1 MTERQDKGSPLGP
14 DDEKG
19 WGETADQLQDDV
31 PSSPELAK
39 RVAIDAQRVV
49 RGELSEEEFY
59 EKYHEAYLRV
69 FGFDN
74 RRVKRREGV
83 EAGVLPQKD
92 GDTPAKGADGAPGEQ
107 PPGPMANKLVSRRAF
122 LMLAAGGATAM
133 AITSALGRVA
143 PNVAYGA
150 SQEGGGSPKT
160 QPVGEGSRNGRPVQ
174 MGMVID
180 LENCTGCLACVD
192 ACHRE
197 NNLESGVHWMYVMA
211 YQDEGQEF
219 LNYLVRPCQHCTNP
233 PCVKV
238 CPTMARHKREKD
250 GLVLT
255 DYDIC
260 IGTRYCEAACPYG
273 VNYFQWGEPQPQ
285 PEWMKAN
292 LRDYRGRWVSH
303 NPPRGVMGKC
313 TFCPERQDSGA
324 RQGATACQQSCPH
337 NAIFFG
343 DINDPNSPPRQY
355 LEKKRQ
361 EKGGRLSTFRLLEEM
376 GTGSNIIYIGHQPSG
391 KSKQVKGATTYED
404 WGWVDERKT
413 LLEGPRPWFL
423 RVFGG

>member
-1 MTERQDKGSPLGP
+1 MTEKQDKGDPLGP
-14 DDEKG
+14 DGEKG
-19 WGETADQLQDDV
+19 WEETADRLHGDV
-31 PSSPELAK
+31 PSSPEMAK
-39 RVAIDAQRVV
+39 LVAIDAQRVV
-49 RGELSEEEFY
+49 SGEISEEEFY
-59 EKYHEAYLRV
+59 EKYHEAYLRM
-69 FGFDN
+69 FGIDN
-74 RRVKRREGV
+74 RRVKRRESV
-83 EAGVLPQKD
+83 EAAAREGA
-92 GDTPAKGADGAPGEQ
+92 GDSPANGEGSAPGEQ
-107 PPGPMANKLVSRRAF
+107 PPAPVANKPISRRAF

-150 SQEGGGSPKT
+150 SQGGGGSEKT
-160 QPVGEGSRNGRPVQ
+160 PPVGEGSGNGRPVQ

-197 NNLESGVHWMYVMA
+197 NMLETGVHWMYVMA
-211 YQDEGQEF
+211 YQDEGQES

-255 DYDIC
+255 DYEIC

-273 VNYFQWGEPQPQ
+273 VNFFQWGEPQPQ
-285 PEWMKAN
+285 PEPTEAHV
-292 LRDYRGRWVSH
+292 RDYRGRWVCH

-313 TFCPERQDSGA
+313 TFCPERQDSEA
-324 RQGATACQQSCPH
+324 RQGSTACHQVCPH
-337 NAIFFG
+337 DAIFFG
-343 DINDPNSPPRQY
+343 DINDPNSPPRQH
-355 LEKKRQ
+355 LQKKRQ
-361 EKGGRLSTFRLLEEM
+361 EKGGQLSTFRLLEEM
-376 GTGSNIIYIGHQPSG
+376 GTGPNIIYIGHQPSRE
-391 KSKQVKGATTYED
+391 SKQVKGPVAYED
-404 WGWVDERKT
+404 YGWVDQRRT

-423 RVFGG
+423 EVFGG